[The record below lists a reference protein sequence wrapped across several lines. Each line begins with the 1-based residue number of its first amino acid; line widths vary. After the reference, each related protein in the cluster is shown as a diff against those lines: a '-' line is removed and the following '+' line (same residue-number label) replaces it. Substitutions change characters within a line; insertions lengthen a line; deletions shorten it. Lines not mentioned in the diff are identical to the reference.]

1 MSLLWV
7 RDHYDTNKN
16 RYIEDD
22 ELQVA
27 SSDWLDDKITSDEYQ
42 EVIAANNRHTLL
54 PSYGTSA
61 PPPDT
66 PVSLSWVR
74 DHYDKDRS
82 RYIEEDERKIAF
94 SDWLAER
101 ITPSEYS
108 AVLDAHSSH
117 TLLPSYGGPAPTA
130 IDVISINI
138 PTGATLKVDG
148 ITII

>member
-7 RDHYDTNKN
+7 RDNYDTDKS

-22 ELQVA
+22 ELAVA
-27 SSDWLDDKITSDEYQ
+27 SSDWLDDRITSDEYH
-42 EVIAANNRHTLL
+42 EVIAANNSHILL
-54 PSYGTSA
+54 PSYGTPT

-66 PVSLSWVR
+66 PASLLWVR
-74 DHYDKDRS
+74 DNYDTDKS

-117 TLLPSYGGPAPTA
+117 TLLPPYGTPAMG
-130 IDVISINI
+130 VISINI
-138 PTGATLKVDG
+138 PSRATLKVDG
-148 ITII
+148 VTII